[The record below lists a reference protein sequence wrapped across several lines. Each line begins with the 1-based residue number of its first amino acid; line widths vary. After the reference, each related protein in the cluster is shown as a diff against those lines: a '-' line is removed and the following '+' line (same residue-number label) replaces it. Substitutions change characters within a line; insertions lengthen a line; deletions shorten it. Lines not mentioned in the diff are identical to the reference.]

1 VLTPLSRIASLSGWA
16 ALGFQRT
23 KDKLVVRGR
32 LDLAEVVGVD
42 AVGSDHEGSDATG
55 ACSGASRL
63 SCGLLVVGETSAGAV
78 ASGR

>member
-1 VLTPLSRIASLSGWA
+1 
-16 ALGFQRT
+16 
-23 KDKLVVRGR
+23 VRGR

-63 SCGLLVVGETSAGAV
+63 SRGLLVLDETSAGAV
-78 ASGR
+78 ASSR